1 MEIDYIED
9 SFVFDFHNS
18 YQEKLRNRQRI
29 SQKAKTGAISKENVV
44 PITSYHVPVSLRCSF
59 NCSIPFSQQ
68 YSPQFPNILVQSKMS
83 RTGKLVEKQD
93 QK

>member
-29 SQKAKTGAISKENVV
+29 SQKAKAGAISKVTV
-44 PITSYHVPVSLRCSF
+44 PITSYHIPVSLRRSF

-68 YSPQFPNILVQSKMS
+68 YSP
-83 RTGKLVEKQD
+83 
-93 QK
+93 

>member
-29 SQKAKTGAISKENVV
+29 SQKAKARAISKVTV

-68 YSPQFPNILVQSKMS
+68 
-83 RTGKLVEKQD
+83 
-93 QK
+93 

>member
-29 SQKAKTGAISKENVV
+29 SQKAKTGAIAFLSHNNIV
-44 PITSYHVPVSLRCSF
+44 PNSLTF
-59 NCSIPFSQQ
+59 
-68 YSPQFPNILVQSKMS
+68 
-83 RTGKLVEKQD
+83 
-93 QK
+93 